1 MPYEQVMTICLN
13 EYRIMKNNMIILAAS
28 AALMVGATAA
38 PIQESVTNV
47 EIVAADEATKTVN
60 LVVTGMT

>member
-1 MPYEQVMTICLN
+1 MTICLN